1 MKAFFI
7 GCETRESKNKNK
19 YHMLYVGA
27 ECKDGFGV
35 RPMTFKI
42 SENEYKDFEGL
53 IIGSEI
59 SDISY
64 EVVQEMSGN
73 YRFILKRY
81 TV

>member
-1 MKAFFI
+1 MKAYFI
-7 GCETRESKNKNK
+7 GCEKRESKNKNV
-19 YHMLYVGA
+19 YHMLYVGTD
-27 ECKDGFGV
+27 CKDGYGV

-42 SENEYKDFEGL
+42 SANEYKDFEGF

-81 TV
+81 TL